1 RAAGRNEPLA
11 LGDVEGLSKAVRVPG
26 GACAGREVHGADG
39 HARRL
44 LALGDRVDPDVAGE
58 QFGRALGG
66 RLPRLAFHGFSLQL
80 PAGLRRLPSFS
91 EWERWSVCGWVAGV
105 DRAPWVGDFEGPV

>member
-1 RAAGRNEPLA
+1 RAAGLDEPLA
-11 LGDVEGLSKAVRVPG
+11 LGDVEGLSEAVRVPG
-26 GACAGREVHGADG
+26 GACAGREVNGADG

-66 RLPRLAFHGFSLQL
+66 RLPRLDFHGFSLQL
-80 PAGLRRLPSFS
+80 PSLCLAASPSA
-91 EWERWSVCGWVAGV
+91 RCGPFPT
-105 DRAPWVGDFEGPV
+105 RAPPPGAVSLQV